1 MNIKRGAWS
10 FGFGLAIGCAGESTA
25 PVSTQASLVGDWIL
39 CEDEACSLLGDDGY
53 RFAADGNA
61 FSLDSRDGPPVEPVC
76 VELDIEPMSYRFEND
91 TFVLGNTS
99 VRATLAGDILTLY
112 DLPYMAGDGTSG
124 TQTAWMLRVQTTV
137 SDMCP
142 GDPPPQGDPPPRP

>member
-1 MNIKRGAWS
+1 MNINKGAWIL
-10 FGFGLAIGCAGESTA
+10 GFGLAIGCGGGDTA
-25 PVSTQASLVGDWIL
+25 PASTQASLVGDWIL

-76 VELDIEPMSYRFEND
+76 VELGIEPISYRFEND
-91 TFVLGNTS
+91 TFMLGNTS
-99 VRATLAGDILTLY
+99 VRATVAGDILTLY
-112 DLPYMAGDGTSG
+112 DAPYMGSDGTSG
-124 TQTAWMLRVQTTV
+124 TETVRMLRVQTTV

-142 GDPPPQGDPPPRP
+142 GDSPPQGNPPPRP

>member
-1 MNIKRGAWS
+1 MSIKRGAWIL
-10 FGFGLAIGCAGESTA
+10 GFGLAIGCAGENTA
-25 PVSTQASLVGDWIL
+25 PISTQASLVGDWIL

-76 VELDIEPMSYRFEND
+76 VELENG
-91 TFVLGNTS
+91 TFMLGNTS

-112 DLPYMAGDGTSG
+112 DLPYMVSDGTSG
-124 TQTAWMLRVQTTV
+124 TQTVRMLRVQTTV